1 MIEQIRSWPTQ
12 QEFIVRAIH
21 YPQEDASDEVAA
33 YIAGWLH
40 MLHTVRR

>member
-21 YPQEDASDEVAA
+21 YPQEDAPDEVAA